1 MARYPEYHTMQKHRH
16 GGKAGDA
23 TAKPRRSSP
32 AAEAWYR
39 LKRNKTA
46 VVGLCMI
53 LILAVV
59 AIFAPVI
66 APYTPDAQDYN
77 AIRQAPTSLH
87 LFGTDA
93 TGRDVFSRCI
103 YGARVSFPIA
113 ILCTFASLALGGTL
127 GFLAGF
133 FGGKVDQIIMRIMD
147 VFQAIPAILMAIAII
162 SCLGNSLLNLIIAMA
177 IATMPLCARF
187 CRGALFTVKGADYL
201 EASRAIGAGNARQLI
216 RHMIPN
222 AVGTIIIFL
231 VSAVAGSIMII
242 STLSYIGLGITA
254 PTPEWGSML
263 NAGRQFIDTS
273 PHLVIFPG
281 IMIIFTCFAFNL
293 LGDGL
298 RDALDPR
305 LK

>member
-1 MARYPEYHTMQKHRH
+1 MARYAEFQPKSTKIKKK
-16 GGKAGDA
+16 GKK
-23 TAKPRRSSP
+23 TSP

-39 LKRNKTA
+39 LQRNKTA
-46 VVGLCMI
+46 VVGLVMI
-53 LILAVV
+53 LILMVL

-66 APYTPDAQDYN
+66 APFPYDGQDYT
-77 AIRQAPTSLH
+77 AIRQTPSAVH
-87 LFGTDA
+87 WFGTDA

-103 YGARVSFPIA
+103 YATRVSFPIA
-113 ILCTFASLALGGTL
+113 IVCTIATLCLGGML
-127 GFLAGF
+127 GFIAGYC
-133 FGGKVDQIIMRIMD
+133 GGKVDEIIMRIMD
-147 VFQAIPAILMAIAII
+147 IFQAIPAVLMAIAVI
-162 SCLGNSLLNLIIAMA
+162 SCLGNSLLNLVIAMA

-201 EASRAIGAGNARQLI
+201 EASRALGAGNIRQLF

-231 VSAVAGSIMII
+231 VGTIAGNIMII
-242 STLSYIGLGITA
+242 STLSYIGLGITP

-263 NAGRQFIDTS
+263 NAGRQYIDS
-273 PHLVIFPG
+273 APHLVIFPG
-281 IMIIFTCFAFNL
+281 LMIMFTCFAFNL
-293 LGDGL
+293 FGDGL